1 VHKILNLHGLLYL
14 NCKKRFVFL
23 GYRKRLLLK
32 FELSKIEKVVAAT
45 KFTS

>member
-1 VHKILNLHGLLYL
+1 
-14 NCKKRFVFL
+14 
-23 GYRKRLLLK
+23 LLLK